1 MTTGGGGSIGGTA
14 AAGAG
19 VAVLELAGCFV
30 GCQSAQLGLMAW
42 HVDWATFRRHLS
54 LPLPFPFFRALH
66 QRIRDTKG
74 KELTAQ
80 DCFTFRP
87 VSLSLSI
94 SFGYHGPIF
103 VHSLFSFF
111 FC

>member
-54 LPLPFPFFRALH
+54 L
-66 QRIRDTKG
+66 
-74 KELTAQ
+74 
-80 DCFTFRP
+80 
-87 VSLSLSI
+87 SLSPAPFSAFSGLS
-94 SFGYHGPIF
+94 SENTRD
-103 VHSLFSFF
+103 
-111 FC
+111 

>member
-14 AAGAG
+14 GAAG

-54 LPLPFPFFRALH
+54 LSR
-66 QRIRDTKG
+66 
-74 KELTAQ
+74 
-80 DCFTFRP
+80 
-87 VSLSLSI
+87 
-94 SFGYHGPIF
+94 
-103 VHSLFSFF
+103 SLFRFF
-111 FC
+111 GPFIREYEILKEES